1 MSCITCVSLLPVI
14 SLMAAD
20 RYDPMLDFTSSQI
33 SWLFRLDPHLAFTS
47 YSVRQYKGET
57 GSHRHKHCAVP
68 EEKLSFCFTS
78 YCMGNDLLMEYINP
92 PLTPKQCL
100 PLSEEHTPGKGEE
113 KASTGAR
120 HGPRPCGV
128 LRPLEALAL
137 PGLALCPGP
146 ASLPEST
153 PAESKEFFFF
163 FPPSPKR
170 YQRRGWG
177 AKPAPG
183 LGFPHPLAPVPAT
196 SREFGK
202 SHVSQ
207 ESPRNSSSS
216 PIWPY
221 VSYRLIISSQMKP
234 SLWLRTQTA
243 RFLNFNYGVKIK
255 IW

>member
-153 PAESKEFFFF
+153 PAESKEFFF
-163 FPPSPKR
+163 PPPPP
-170 YQRRGWG
+170 RRDTKGEG
-177 AKPAPG
+177 EVQSQCQD
-183 LGFPHPLAPVPAT
+183 LGFLTPWHRCQRP
-196 SREFGK
+196 
-202 SHVSQ
+202 Q
-207 ESPRNSSSS
+207 ESLENLTSAKKVPETAAVAR
-216 PIWPY
+216 Y
-221 VSYRLIISSQMKP
+221 GHMYLTDLSYLLRWNRLFDYAHRQQDFWTLTM
-234 SLWLRTQTA
+234 
-243 RFLNFNYGVKIK
+243 V
-255 IW
+255 

>member
-1 MSCITCVSLLPVI
+1 MSCITCVSLLPAI

-47 YSVRQYKGET
+47 YSVRQNKGET

-78 YCMGNDLLMEYINP
+78 YCMGSDLLMEYINP

-100 PLSEEHTPGKGEE
+100 PSAREGRKRRVRGPAMAPGPVGC
-113 KASTGAR
+113 SGLW
-120 HGPRPCGV
+120 RPGRCQAWPCAPG
-128 LRPLEALAL
+128 LRP
-137 PGLALCPGP
+137 
-146 ASLPEST
+146 SLRPPLLNQKNS
-153 PAESKEFFFF
+153 FFFF
-163 FPPSPKR
+163 SPLPEEIPKARVRCEASTRTWVSSPP
-170 YQRRGWG
+170 GTG
-177 AKPAPG
+177 ASD
-183 LGFPHPLAPVPAT
+183 L
-196 SREFGK
+196 REFGK
-202 SHVSQ
+202 SHISQ

-216 PIWPY
+216 LIWPY
-221 VSYRLIISSQMKP
+221 ISYRLIISSQMKP